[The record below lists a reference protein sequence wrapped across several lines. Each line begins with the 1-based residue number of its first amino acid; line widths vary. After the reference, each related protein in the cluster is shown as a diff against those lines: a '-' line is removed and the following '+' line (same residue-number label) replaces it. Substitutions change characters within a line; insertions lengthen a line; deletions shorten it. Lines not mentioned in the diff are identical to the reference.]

1 MIEVTC
7 YQTSDG
13 VIHRDVLTAKSHA
26 DKRYGEKLVLLARA
40 MADVG
45 KYMAAMDFIEMN
57 LDVFVELRALRDDM
71 DLLRCEEVE

>member
-26 DKRYGEKLVLLARA
+26 DKRYGEKLVPLARA

-45 KYMAAMDFIEMN
+45 KYKVAMDFIEMN
-57 LDVFVELRALRDDM
+57 LEAFVELRALRDDIA
-71 DLLRCEEVE
+71 LTQCEDE

>member
-13 VIHRDVLTAKSHA
+13 VIHRDVLTAQSHA
-26 DKRYGEKLVLLARA
+26 CQRYGEKLVPLARA

-45 KYMAAMDFIEMN
+45 KYMLAIDFIEMN
-57 LDVFVELRALRDDM
+57 LEAFVELRALRADIA
-71 DLLRCEEVE
+71 LTQCEDA

>member
-26 DKRYGEKLVLLARA
+26 DKRYGEKLVPLARA

-57 LDVFVELRALRDDM
+57 LDAFVELRALRADIA
-71 DLLRCEEVE
+71 LTQCEDA

>member
-7 YQTSDG
+7 YRTSDG
-13 VIHRDVLTAKSHA
+13 VIHRDILAAKRHA
-26 DKRYGEKLVLLARA
+26 DKCYGEKLVPLACA

-57 LDVFVELRALRDDM
+57 LEAFVELRALRDDM
-71 DLLRCEEVE
+71 DLTSCEDE

>member
-26 DKRYGEKLVLLARA
+26 CQRYDEKLVPLARA

-57 LDVFVELRALRDDM
+57 LDVFVELRALRADIA
-71 DLLRCEEVE
+71 LTQCEDA